1 MTLEILRSEL
11 KTIIA
16 DLLEI
21 SDFRDNDHFIRDLR
35 ADSMLLEELVVK
47 VEKRYQVKFPND
59 QLSSMRTLADAV
71 RITAGLLHVTR

>member
-1 MTLEILRSEL
+1 MTSATLRSEL

-21 SDFRDNDHFIRDLR
+21 NDFGDGDHFIRDLR

-47 VEKRYQVKFPND
+47 VEKRYQIKFPN
-59 QLSSMRTLADAV
+59 QELSSMRTLNDAV
-71 RITAGLLHVTR
+71 RITAKLLNVAT